1 VKRLPF
7 KGVLLSGKVG
17 GVVGEQHHRNAT
29 LLDNGRVVATNRIE
43 QMEDGE
49 IGNEDEKVKDK
60 D

>member
-1 VKRLPF
+1 
-7 KGVLLSGKVG
+7 VG
-17 GVVGEQHHRNAT
+17 GVVGEQYHRNAT
-29 LLDNGRVVATNRIE
+29 LLDNGRVVATNRIA